1 MSDSDWEMVRAH
13 GARRELSIAP
23 DVAAVGHR
31 YSGSRMSTSITW
43 KTVVTSSSILSLALM
58 GDVLLYAVLPVHAQ
72 SFGVNLVWVGV
83 LLSANRVVRV
93 FAYGWVARLGQRFG
107 LRRLCIVALLVAIVS
122 TALCGLATGAAAL
135 LFARVLWGLAFAGL
149 LLVTLGYAV
158 HDRTRVSS
166 RLGWGRGIQHVGPII
181 ALVAGAWLTGILG
194 PRTVF
199 VWLALLTAAAIPLA
213 LSLPVDRTGGEAPIS
228 TRSLGR
234 PTLMDL
240 LFALQGFG
248 VDGVFAVS
256 ITLLLAQELPLD
268 LAVMWG
274 ASLFAVRH
282 VCDAAGAPLFG
293 TIGERYGAGRILVVS
308 MAFTAIGFIGI
319 ASGFTIAGTLL
330 MLFFR
335 SALTILGPAVV
346 VSRLSATQPAIGDLA
361 RMHAWRDVGAAV
373 GPLATGML
381 LTVVS
386 AELLHVV
393 VGVLVAVGMLAWASD
408 ERRRA
413 RDA

>member
-1 MSDSDWEMVRAH
+1 MVRAH

-23 DVAAVGHR
+23 DVAAVSHR
-31 YSGSRMSTSITW
+31 YSGFRMSTSITW

-83 LLSANRVVRV
+83 LLSANRFVRV
-93 FAYGWVARLGQRFG
+93 FAYGWIARLGQRFG
-107 LRRLCIVALLVAIVS
+107 LRRLCIVALLAAIVS
-122 TALCGLATGAAAL
+122 TALYGLATGAAAL
-135 LFARVLWGLAFAGL
+135 LLARILWGLAFAGL

-268 LAVMWG
+268 LAVMSG
-274 ASLFAVRH
+274 ASLLAVRH
-282 VCDAAGAPLFG
+282 VCDAVGAPLFG
-293 TIGERYGAGRILVVS
+293 AIGERHGAGRILVVS
-308 MAFTAIGFIGI
+308 MAFTAVGFIGI

-335 SALTILGPAVV
+335 SALVILGPAVV
-346 VSRLSATQPAIGDLA
+346 VSRMSATQPVIGDLA

-381 LTVVS
+381 LTVVA
-386 AELLHVV
+386 AELLHGI
-393 VGVLVAVGMLAWASD
+393 VGVLVAVGMLAWARD
-408 ERRRA
+408 QRRRTRGA
-413 RDA
+413 